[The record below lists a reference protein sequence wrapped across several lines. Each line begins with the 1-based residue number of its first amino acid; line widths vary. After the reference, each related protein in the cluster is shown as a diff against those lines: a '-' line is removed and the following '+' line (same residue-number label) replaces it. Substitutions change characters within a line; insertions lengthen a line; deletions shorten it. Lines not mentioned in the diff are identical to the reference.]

1 MRHELENLKI
11 LVHIKDRKIKELKDE
26 LDHGTVA
33 TQVEQL
39 RYSLAQYTLLDYSE
53 H

>member
-11 LVHIKDRKIKELKDE
+11 LLNIKDRKIKELKEE
-26 LDHGTVA
+26 LEHGSVI

-39 RYSLAQYTLLDYSE
+39 RYIRP
-53 H
+53 